1 MKSLTYIQLR
11 GLIPINLF
19 LKDDISKN
27 LLIKNPAKATIRMRK
42 IFDRKNPRGM
52 QFNEKIKNNP
62 K

>member
-27 LLIKNPAKATIRMRK
+27 LLIKILQK
-42 IFDRKNPRGM
+42 
-52 QFNEKIKNNP
+52 QQ
-62 K
+62 